1 MRDMVMQMTGSNGL
15 LSVPDEH
22 LPGLVVLVL
31 IGPVVWLAL
40 SALRAL
46 AARQVP
52 WARRAQSRLDAIGF
66 AGRFALSWLPAGCP
80 GPRGHRADALGRRT
94 GDGHLVHR

>member
-1 MRDMVMQMTGSNGL
+1 MRDMVMQMTGSNGV

-40 SALRAL
+40 SGLRAL
-46 AARQVP
+46 APRQVR
-52 WARRAQSRLDAIGF
+52 WAERAQARLDAIGF
-66 AGRFALSWLPAGCP
+66 AGQGRA
-80 GPRGHRADALGRRT
+80 PRRPGRRPGARGDRARPT
-94 GDGHLVHR
+94 GATSG